1 MPSAI
6 NVQSVYFF
14 FLFMLFFSVW
24 NRFFFLMIRRPP
36 RSTRTDT
43 LFPYTRSSDLPSRN
57 ENGRRSLAAGGP
69 ARKYPQPGN
78 TQRAT
83 RIRSNRLSAPAAKF
97 EAPDTPPASSLG
109 PEKPGILAGLWSGRR
124 VISHVDL
131 PQRLAPCPGYH
142 ATYWDRWRWRPSSS
156 DRKGT
161 RLKS

>member
-1 MPSAI
+1 
-6 NVQSVYFF
+6 
-14 FLFMLFFSVW
+14 
-24 NRFFFLMIRRPP
+24 MIRRPP

-43 LFPYTRSSDLPSRN
+43 LFPYTTLFRSN

-97 EAPDTPPASSLG
+97 KAPDTPPASSLG
-109 PEKPGILAGLWSGRR
+109 PEKPGIFAGLWSGRR
-124 VISHVDL
+124 VISHVDI

-142 ATYWDRWRWRPSSS
+142 ATSWDSRSAERRGG
-156 DRKGT
+156 KE
-161 RLKS
+161 

>member
-1 MPSAI
+1 MRISDWSSD
-6 NVQSVYFF
+6 VC
-14 FLFMLFFSVW
+14 
-24 NRFFFLMIRRPP
+24 
-36 RSTRTDT
+36 
-43 LFPYTRSSDLPSRN
+43 SSDLLPTRLPPGRRTTERSAQQRKYSSIPSRN

-97 EAPDTPPASSLG
+97 KAPDTPPASSLG

-131 PQRLAPCPGYH
+131 PQR
-142 ATYWDRWRWRPSSS
+142 
-156 DRKGT
+156 DRKRK
-161 RLKS
+161 RLK